1 MKGLTIIQ
9 VAMISVVIAHA
20 YSMRKT
26 NIAAVSTFAL
36 AVILLHMYD
45 HALQEKRGEERRLF
59 NL

>member
-1 MKGLTIIQ
+1 
-9 VAMISVVIAHA
+9 MISVVIAHA

-45 HALQEKRGEERRLF
+45 HVFLVKRGEERRLF

>member
-45 HALQEKRGEERRLF
+45 HVFLVKRGEERRLF

>member
-36 AVILLHMYD
+36 AITLLHMYD
-45 HALQEKRGEERRLF
+45 HVFLVKRGEERSLF
-59 NL
+59 SS